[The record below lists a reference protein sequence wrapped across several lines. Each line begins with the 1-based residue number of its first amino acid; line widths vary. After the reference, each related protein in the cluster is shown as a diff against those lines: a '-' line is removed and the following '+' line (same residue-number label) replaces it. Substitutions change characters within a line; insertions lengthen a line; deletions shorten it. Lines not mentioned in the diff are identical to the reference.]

1 MVGASSPLRVRF
13 GDFELDEA
21 NARLLRGGS
30 AIALSPTPFGLLCA
44 LARHPNALLT
54 KHVLLDEV
62 WGHRFVSDS
71 VLKGAISDVRTV
83 LEDDPQQPRFI
94 ETVPRRGYRFIAALT
109 SMTVEQ
115 PSSDGADVIPAPT
128 SVGEQVS
135 ASTHASLGRSPR
147 TLFVGRAKELASLR
161 LAWDDVTGGKR
172 VVFWIAGEPGIG
184 KTTLIDRFVSRLGD
198 IACAR
203 GHCVQHYGSGE
214 PYHPVLEALAELC
227 RSDTNLPALLRA
239 VAPTWLLQLPWL
251 STAEQREALLREL
264 VGVNLD
270 RMLREIGEFFD
281 RYTERRPLLLV
292 TEDLHWAD
300 RATIQ
305 LIDYLARR
313 RSRGRLMWLS
323 SFRLAEVVASDHPL
337 NALRHELHLHGLCK
351 EIVLD
356 SFSEAEVAA
365 YVAEHSPNMGS
376 DESFVRA
383 LHERTEGVPLF
394 VASVT
399 GEVAA
404 RSAQSGIAT
413 ADLLANSPVP
423 ENLFAI
429 IDHYLA
435 KLNDERR
442 LLLSAAAVC
451 GIEFRIDTLGHA
463 LERDA
468 LWVADACDQLLREQF
483 WLVASRP
490 RDPGDA
496 SERPYSFRHAL
507 FRQVLY
513 DRLAPSARAE
523 LHRKVGAAL
532 EQERAMQ
539 ISVGATELAMHFD
552 RGRAPLA
559 ALRYYAE
566 AAEAAL
572 LHVSPA
578 DCMRLTDR
586 ALSLVD
592 QVPVGVERTVVEIT
606 LATLRGV
613 SAFHVL
619 GAGDEACSA
628 YLRASP
634 LLEKVPRH
642 AMGGLLLHGLGFLH
656 NLRAEYDQGLAAAD
670 RADALASGGADAFLT
685 LAACTARGQA
695 YMQLGRPD
703 ESREALERALPVME
717 SINAASKQTFIGFIA
732 DPQAT
737 SLAMLSLQLT
747 HVGSISQARERLEQA
762 YTRAR
767 GIAQPMALM
776 ITIWFDALGAIRFG
790 DAERVATLAQEMQSL
805 VEEYSLAQGK
815 TACRWFR
822 GWADAHRGKPLA
834 GFRLIRAAY
843 EENRALG
850 MIAGSSETLGYAAE
864 ALVLHGDWDGAE
876 EQLRQA
882 MEIVTTYGERVYL
895 PQLLLTKG
903 SIARARH
910 QHADAETSIRSAITQ
925 ARAQGA
931 LWLELVALTE
941 LCAHSTVTGEDHHTL
956 GALVERLGEARDT
969 TALARAGALVA
980 NALAP

>member
-1 MVGASSPLRVRF
+1 MVDGSSPLRVRF

-21 NARLLRGGS
+21 NARLLRGER

-83 LEDDPQQPRFI
+83 LEDDPQHPRFI

-109 SMTVEQ
+109 
-115 PSSDGADVIPAPT
+115 AIPAGRT
-128 SVGEQVS
+128 SSGSTGLIPGEPGVAEQAAAPVQ
-135 ASTHASLGRSPR
+135 SPR
-147 TLFVGRAKELASLR
+147 SLFVGRAKELASLR
-161 LAWDDVTGGKR
+161 LAWGGVTSGKR
-172 VVFWIAGEPGIG
+172 VVFWVAGEPGIG
-184 KTTLIDRFVSRLGD
+184 KTTLIDRFVFGLGD

-203 GHCVQHYGSGE
+203 GHCVQHHGSGE

-227 RSDTNLPALLRA
+227 RCDTDVPALLRA

-264 VGVNLD
+264 VGVNLE
-270 RMLREIGEFFD
+270 RMLREMGEFFD

-313 RSRGRLMWLS
+313 RSPGRLMWLC

-337 NALRHELHLHGLCK
+337 NTLRHELHLHGLCK

-365 YVAEHSPNMGS
+365 YVAEHSPAMGS

-383 LHERTEGVPLF
+383 LYERTEGVPLF
-394 VASVT
+394 VASMT
-399 GEVAA
+399 GDVAA

-413 ADLLANSPVP
+413 AELLANSPVP

-435 KLNDERR
+435 RLGNERR

-451 GIEFRIDTLGHA
+451 GIEFRIDTLGRA

-468 LWVADACDQLLREQF
+468 LGVADECDQLLREQF
-483 WLVASRP
+483 WLVASRA

-496 SERPYSFRHAL
+496 SERPFSFRHAL

-513 DRLAPSARAE
+513 DRLAPSARAD

-532 EQERAMQ
+532 EQERAMRV
-539 ISVGATELAMHFD
+539 SVGATELAVHFD
-552 RGRAPLA
+552 RGRVPLA

-586 ALSLVD
+586 ALTLVD
-592 QVPVGVERTVVEIT
+592 QAPVGVDRTSVEIS

-613 SAFHVL
+613 AAFHML
-619 GAGDEACSA
+619 GAGNEARNA
-628 YLRASP
+628 YQRASS
-634 LLEKVPRH
+634 LLAEAPRH
-642 AMGGLLLHGLGFLH
+642 PMRGLLLHGFGFLL
-656 NLRAEYDQGLAAAD
+656 NLRAEYDQALATAD
-670 RADALASGGADAFLT
+670 RADALAAESADAFLT
-685 LAACTARGQA
+685 LAACTVRGQA

-703 ESREALERALPVME
+703 ASRQSLERALPGME
-717 SINAASKQTFIGFIA
+717 SVTAASQQTFIGFIA

-737 SLAMLSLQLT
+737 ALGMLSLQLA
-747 HVGSISQARERLEQA
+747 HVGLISQARERLHQA
-762 YTRAR
+762 YTQAR
-767 GIAQPMALM
+767 RLAQPMALM
-776 ITIWFDALGAIRFG
+776 ITMWFDALSAIRFG
-790 DAERVATLAQEMQSL
+790 DVDRVATLAQEMNSL
-805 VEEYSLAQGK
+805 VEEFALAQGK

-822 GWADAHRGKPLA
+822 GWAEAHRGKPLE
-834 GFRLIRAAY
+834 GFQLIRTAY

-864 ALVLHGDWDGAE
+864 ALVLHRDWDGAE

-903 SIARARH
+903 IIARARG
-910 QHADAETSIRSAITQ
+910 QHADADASIRRAITE

-931 LWLELVALTE
+931 LWLELVAFTE
-941 LCAHSTVTGEDHHTL
+941 LCAHATATGEDHGTL
-956 GALVERLGEARDT
+956 GALVDRLGEARDT
-969 TALARAGALVA
+969 TALARAAALVA
-980 NALAP
+980 GALSR